1 MLVDDGSVVN
11 LIVYSVFK
19 KLGREDGEVM
29 KTNMTLNVLEGNP
42 MQAKGVVSIELIV
55 GSKSLSLLHR
65 RGAS

>member
-55 GSKSLSLLHR
+55 GSKSPSLLHR

>member
-42 MQAKGVVSIELIV
+42 MQAKGVVSMELIV